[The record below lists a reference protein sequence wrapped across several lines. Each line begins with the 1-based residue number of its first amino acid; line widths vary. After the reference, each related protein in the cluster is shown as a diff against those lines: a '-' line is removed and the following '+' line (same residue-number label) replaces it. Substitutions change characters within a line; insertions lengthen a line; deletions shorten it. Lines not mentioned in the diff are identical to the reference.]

1 MASTS
6 PHSSSSSKTSGNVS
20 PAKTPDSPILPA
32 LQAEAT
38 RNSPPKPVLSDM
50 MDAQNTNSKPQGGRA
65 QVKTPEPRQSK
76 ERMNSQKDTAER
88 SPSTPGHL
96 APFDWD
102 EFEARYEEALADAN
116 RNEQEL
122 LKEFEELVKFFNV
135 WASAA
140 SVRDTERGVKRL
152 QTRERYVKIAEQSL
166 SQKKKHL
173 TEVVRAFQ
181 SALALLSQS

>member
-1 MASTS
+1 MATVSAQSS
-6 PHSSSSSKTSGNVS
+6 PTNHGPFDEKPES
-20 PAKTPDSPILPA
+20 
-32 LQAEAT
+32 
-38 RNSPPKPVLSDM
+38 PVLPPQQEQKIISSLSLEKM
-50 MDAQNTNSKPQGGRA
+50 EEAQGSFPRPQGNRTL
-65 QVKTPEPRQSK
+65 KTPEPRDSK
-76 ERMNSQKDTAER
+76 DRINSQKDLAER

-102 EFEARYEEALADAN
+102 DFEARFEEALAKAN
-116 RNEQEL
+116 DDEQEL
-122 LKEFEELVKFFNV
+122 LDEFENLIKYFNV

-140 SVRDTERGVKRL
+140 SVHDTERGVKRL
-152 QTRERYVKIAEQSL
+152 QTRERYVRIAEQSL